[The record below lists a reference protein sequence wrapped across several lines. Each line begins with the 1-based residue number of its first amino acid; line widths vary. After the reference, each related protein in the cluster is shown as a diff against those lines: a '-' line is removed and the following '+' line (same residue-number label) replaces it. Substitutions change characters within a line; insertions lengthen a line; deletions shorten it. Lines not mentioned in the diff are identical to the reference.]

1 MPDLKERLLPPK
13 PASAANLRDPSYRP
27 SASGRQPFQV
37 VDVVGLKKRGQ
48 GLRSWI
54 HVDAS
59 GNSQVIEV
67 DKFTMMRRCDLPA
80 RDLRLL
86 DPLFVYPSTILGR
99 EKAIVVNL
107 EQIRC
112 IITADEVLLLNSL
125 DSYVFHYVAEL
136 QRRLTTAGVGEV
148 WQSERNELSRR
159 GNKSF
164 DNMFGSVSPDYLP
177 FEFRAL
183 EIALEAACTFL
194 DSQMDKTSFTL
205 GKEGALFQFCFLDVV
220 EEEEVYIGWK
230 RQLVL
235 SSWSVG
241 VTDVLF
247 NCMLH
252 PSTWLEGI
260 CHRKEVEMLRPQRQ
274 YASLF
279 CFLATELEIEAY
291 PLLDEL
297 TSKISTLNLERVRRL
312 KSRLV
317 ALTRR
322 VQKVRD
328 EIEQLMDDD
337 GDMAEMYLTEKK
349 MRMESSFYGDQAL
362 MGYRSTDGVQSASAP
377 VSPVSSPPESRKLEK
392 SLSTARSR
400 HESTR
405 SSTESATESIAEL
418 EMLLEAYFVV
428 IDSTL
433 NKLTSLR
440 EYIDDTEDF
449 INIQLD
455 NVRNQLIQFELL
467 LTTATFVVAIFG
479 VVAGIFGMNFPIPL
493 FDDEGAFKWVLVITG
508 VAGIVIFCSFLWF
521 FKYRRL
527 MPL

>member
-1 MPDLKERLLPPK
+1 MAEDRDRLLPAK
-13 PASAANLRDPSYRP
+13 SSTSSAAIK
-27 SASGRQPFQV
+27 GRQSSVAATSAGSAAAGRRPLFHGM
-37 VDVVGLKKRGQ
+37 DFLGLKKRGQ

-54 HVDAS
+54 RVDAATGS
-59 GNSQVIEV
+59 SQVMEV

-86 DPLFVYPSTILGR
+86 DPLFVYPSSILGR

-112 IITADEVLLLNSL
+112 IITADEVFLLNSL
-125 DSYVFHYVAEL
+125 DSYVLQYVVEL
-136 QRRLTTAGVGEV
+136 QRRLAVPPV
-148 WQSERNELSRR
+148 
-159 GNKSF
+159 
-164 DNMFGSVSPDYLP
+164 DAFGGATSPDYLP

-183 EIALEAACTFL
+183 EVALEAACTFL
-194 DSQMDKTSFTL
+194 DGQ
-205 GKEGALFQFCFLDVV
+205 A
-220 EEEEVYIGWK
+220 
-230 RQLVL
+230 
-235 SSWSVG
+235 
-241 VTDVLF
+241 
-247 NCMLH
+247 
-252 PSTWLEGI
+252 
-260 CHRKEVEMLRPQRQ
+260 
-274 YASLF
+274 A
-279 CFLATELEIEAY
+279 ELEIEAY

-349 MRMESSFYGDQAL
+349 RRMEASFYSELSHHPFSGGA
-362 MGYRSTDGVQSASAP
+362 GQSVSAP
-377 VSPVSSPPESRKLEK
+377 VSPVSSPPESRRLEK
-392 SLSTARSR
+392 TLSMARSR
-400 HESTR
+400 QESVK
-405 SSTESATESIAEL
+405 SSESNDEEHIVEL

-433 NKLTSLR
+433 NKLTSLK

-479 VVAGIFGMNFPIPL
+479 VVAGVFGMNFPIKF
-493 FDDEGAFKWVLVITG
+493 FDEPGAFEWVLITTTICG
-508 VAGIVIFCSFLWF
+508 VVIFCAFLWF

>member
-1 MPDLKERLLPPK
+1 MAEAKEPLLRPK
-13 PASAANLRDPSYRP
+13 PSPPSTASSRLPRPSSAAAIGGGAQTQRP
-27 SASGRQPFQV
+27 LFQGM
-37 VDVVGLKKRGQ
+37 DVLGLKKRG
-48 GLRSWI
+48 GSIRSWI
-54 HVDAS
+54 RVDAAT
-59 GNSQVIEV
+59 GASQVIEV

-86 DPLFVYPSTILGR
+86 DPLFVYPSAILGR
-99 EKAIVVNL
+99 ERAIVVNL

-125 DSYVFHYVAEL
+125 DSYVLQYAIEL
-136 QRRLTTAGVGEV
+136 QRRLTA
-148 WQSERNELSRR
+148 SSSDPSN
-159 GNKSF
+159 
-164 DNMFGSVSPDYLP
+164 PDYLP

-183 EIALEAACTFL
+183 ELALEAACTFL
-194 DSQMDKTSFTL
+194 DAQ
-205 GKEGALFQFCFLDVV
+205 A
-220 EEEEVYIGWK
+220 
-230 RQLVL
+230 
-235 SSWSVG
+235 
-241 VTDVLF
+241 
-247 NCMLH
+247 
-252 PSTWLEGI
+252 
-260 CHRKEVEMLRPQRQ
+260 
-274 YASLF
+274 A
-279 CFLATELEIEAY
+279 ELEVEAY

-349 MRMESSFYGDQAL
+349 RRMETSFFGDQSL
-362 MGYRSTDGVQSASAP
+362 VGYSSTGNAGVSVSAP
-377 VSPVSSPPESRKLEK
+377 VSPVSSPPESRTLEK
-392 SLSTARSR
+392 AFSLSRSR
-400 HESTR
+400 HESVK
-405 SSTESATESIAEL
+405 SSDNTTERIEEL

-433 NKLTSLR
+433 NKLTSLK

-449 INIQLD
+449 INIKLD

-479 VVAGIFGMNFPIPL
+479 VVAGIFGMNFEIPL
-493 FDDEGAFKWVLVITG
+493 FAQPDAFQWVLVITG
-508 VAGIVIFCSFLWF
+508 LCGLFLFSFFVWF
-521 FKYRRL
+521 FKYKRL

>member
-1 MPDLKERLLPPK
+1 MADLKERLLPPK
-13 PASAANLRDPSYRP
+13 PASAANLRDLSYRP
-27 SASGRQPFQV
+27 SASGRPPFPG
-37 VDVVGLKKRGQ
+37 VDVLGLKKRGQ

-54 HVDAS
+54 RVDSS

-67 DKFTMMRRCDLPA
+67 DKFSMMRRCDLPA

-125 DSYVFHYVAEL
+125 DNYVVQYVVEL
-136 QRRLTTAGVGEV
+136 QRRLHAAGVSDV
-148 WQSERNELSRR
+148 WQTEGSEMSRR
-159 GNKSF
+159 GRNF
-164 DNMFGSVSPDYLP
+164 DNMFGSTSPDYLP

-183 EIALEAACTFL
+183 EVALEAACTFL
-194 DSQMDKTSFTL
+194 DSQ
-205 GKEGALFQFCFLDVV
+205 A
-220 EEEEVYIGWK
+220 
-230 RQLVL
+230 
-235 SSWSVG
+235 
-241 VTDVLF
+241 
-247 NCMLH
+247 
-252 PSTWLEGI
+252 
-260 CHRKEVEMLRPQRQ
+260 
-274 YASLF
+274 A
-279 CFLATELEIEAY
+279 ELEIEAY

-349 MRMESSFYGDQAL
+349 RRMESSFYGDQSL
-362 MGYRSTDGVQSASAP
+362 LGYRSTDGVQSISAP
-377 VSPVSSPPESRKLEK
+377 VSPVASPPDSRKLEK
-392 SLSTARSR
+392 TLSIARSR
-400 HESTR
+400 HESVR
-405 SSTESATESIAEL
+405 SSESANESIEEL

-433 NKLTSLR
+433 NKLTSLK

-479 VVAGIFGMNFPIPL
+479 VVAGIFGMNFEVPL
-493 FDDEGAFKWVLVITG
+493 FDDPNAFKWVLIITAVCGVI
-508 VAGIVIFCSFLWF
+508 IFCSFLWF
-521 FKYRRL
+521 FKYKRL

>member
-1 MPDLKERLLPPK
+1 MADLKERLLPPK
-13 PASAANLRDPSYRP
+13 PQSAVNLRDAAYR
-27 SASGRQPFQV
+27 SSVSGRQPFQGM
-37 VDVVGLKKRGQ
+37 DVLGLKKRGQ

-54 HVDAS
+54 RVDSS

-125 DSYVFHYVAEL
+125 DSYVLQYVVEL
-136 QRRLTTAGVGEV
+136 QRRLTTSGVGEV
-148 WQSERNELSRR
+148 WQSDGSDLNRRR
-159 GNKSF
+159 GSRNF
-164 DNMFGSVSPDYLP
+164 DNVFGSPSPDYLP

-183 EIALEAACTFL
+183 EVALEAACTFL
-194 DSQMDKTSFTL
+194 DSQ
-205 GKEGALFQFCFLDVV
+205 A
-220 EEEEVYIGWK
+220 
-230 RQLVL
+230 
-235 SSWSVG
+235 
-241 VTDVLF
+241 
-247 NCMLH
+247 
-252 PSTWLEGI
+252 
-260 CHRKEVEMLRPQRQ
+260 
-274 YASLF
+274 A
-279 CFLATELEIEAY
+279 ELEIEAY

-349 MRMESSFYGDQAL
+349 RRMETSFYGDQSL
-362 MGYRSTDGVQSASAP
+362 MGYRSTDGASISAP
-377 VSPVSSPPESRKLEK
+377 VSPVSSPPEARKLEK
-392 SLSTARSR
+392 SLSIARSR
-400 HESTR
+400 HESMR
-405 SSTESATESIAEL
+405 SSESVTDSIEEL

-433 NKLTSLR
+433 NKLTSLK

-479 VVAGIFGMNFPIPL
+479 VVAGIFGMNFPIAL
-493 FDDEGAFKWVLVITG
+493 FDDSGAFKWVLAITG
-508 VAGIVIFCSFLWF
+508 VTGAIIFSAFVWF
-521 FKYRRL
+521 FKHRRL

>member
-1 MPDLKERLLPPK
+1 MAEAKEPLLSRR
-13 PASAANLRDPSYRP
+13 PASAANLREVSYHPSG
-27 SASGRQPFQV
+27 SGRPPFQTM
-37 VDVVGLKKRGQ
+37 DVLGLKKRGQ
-48 GLRSWI
+48 SIRSWI
-54 HVDAS
+54 RVDTS
-59 GNSQVIEV
+59 GNSGVIEV

-125 DSYVFHYVAEL
+125 DSYVLQYVVEL
-136 QRRLTTAGVGEV
+136 QRRLRTAGGGEA
-148 WQSERNELSRR
+148 WQSENPMNRMRSSRN
-159 GNKSF
+159 F
-164 DNMFGSVSPDYLP
+164 DTSSPDYLP
-177 FEFRAL
+177 FEFKAL
-183 EIALEAACTFL
+183 EVALEAACSFL
-194 DSQMDKTSFTL
+194 DSQ
-205 GKEGALFQFCFLDVV
+205 
-220 EEEEVYIGWK
+220 
-230 RQLVL
+230 
-235 SSWSVG
+235 
-241 VTDVLF
+241 
-247 NCMLH
+247 
-252 PSTWLEGI
+252 
-260 CHRKEVEMLRPQRQ
+260 
-274 YASLF
+274 AS
-279 CFLATELEIEAY
+279 ELEIEAY

-349 MRMESSFYGDQAL
+349 TRMEMSMYGEQSIL
-362 MGYRSTDGVQSASAP
+362 GLRSNDGAGSISAP
-377 VSPVSSPPESRKLEK
+377 VSPVSSALDSKKLEK
-392 SLSTARSR
+392 SFSLSRSR
-400 HESTR
+400 HESMK
-405 SSTESATESIAEL
+405 SSESATENIEEL

-433 NKLTSLR
+433 NKLTSLK
-440 EYIDDTEDF
+440 EYIEDTEDF

-479 VVAGIFGMNFPIPL
+479 VVAGIFGMNFEIEL
-493 FDDEGAFKWVLVITG
+493 FNYPDAFKWTLLITG
-508 VAGIVIFCSFLWF
+508 VTGLVIFGSFLWF
-521 FKYRRL
+521 FRYKRL

>member
-1 MPDLKERLLPPK
+1 MADLKERLLPPK
-13 PASAANLRDPSYRP
+13 PASALNVREVAANRP
-27 SASGRQPFQV
+27 SASGRQAFQG
-37 VDVVGLKKRGQ
+37 VDVLGLKKRGQ

-54 HVDAS
+54 RVDTS
-59 GNSQVIEV
+59 GNSQAIEV

-125 DSYVFHYVAEL
+125 DSYVLHYVMEL
-136 QRRLTTAGVGEV
+136 QRRLTATGVGEV
-148 WQSERNELSRR
+148 WPSEGSDMNRRR
-159 GNKSF
+159 GSRNF
-164 DNMFGSVSPDYLP
+164 DNVFSNSSPDYLP

-183 EIALEAACTFL
+183 EVALEAACTFL
-194 DSQMDKTSFTL
+194 DSQVHCG
-205 GKEGALFQFCFLDVV
+205 GKWETVV
-220 EEEEVYIGWK
+220 DSRY
-230 RQLVL
+230 
-235 SSWSVG
+235 
-241 VTDVLF
+241 
-247 NCMLH
+247 
-252 PSTWLEGI
+252 GI
-260 CHRKEVEMLRPQRQ
+260 LLYAKEVNHRS
-274 YASLF
+274 YA
-279 CFLATELEIEAY
+279 AELEIEAY

-349 MRMESSFYGDQAL
+349 RRMELSFYGDQS
-362 MGYRSTDGVQSASAP
+362 MVGYKSVDGASISAP
-377 VSPVSSPPESRKLEK
+377 VSPVSSPPDSRKLEK
-392 SLSTARSR
+392 SFSIARSR
-400 HESTR
+400 HESMR
-405 SSTESATESIAEL
+405 SSESTTESIEEL

-433 NKLTSLR
+433 NKLTSLK

-479 VVAGIFGMNFPIPL
+479 VVAGIFGMNFEIAL
-493 FDDEGAFKWVLVITG
+493 FNVPSAFQWVLIITG
-508 VAGIVIFCSFLWF
+508 ICGVFIFSAFVWF